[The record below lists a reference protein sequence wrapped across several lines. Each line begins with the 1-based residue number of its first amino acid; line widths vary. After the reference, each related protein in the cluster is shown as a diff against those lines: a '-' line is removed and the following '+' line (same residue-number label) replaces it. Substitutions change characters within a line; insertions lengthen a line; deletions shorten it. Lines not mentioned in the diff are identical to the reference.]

1 MKNLFRI
8 YFALVFQML
17 AFASFCQNYQTVNSG
32 RESLFEDEYHQ
43 VKALRIDSVWSETD
57 SVLFPFANIGGS
69 EMEMCY
75 FSDGPNWIGSK
86 ITIKNNGDN
95 FFTNLY
101 NDTIILKTLAALND
115 SWTTYN
121 DHNEYIITA
130 TVTEIDTMSF
140 LGINDSVKFI
150 SFQVYNQELTALDHP
165 LNSKQVIISK
175 NYGFVKLLNF
185 LLFPDFETSDFEYS
199 NLRVVN
205 LIGISN
211 PEIGLQNFDALDIY
225 DFQPGDELHT
235 EDYYYAM
242 WNNRE
247 ILEKQIYKYID
258 RTDYTDSVYYTVE
271 IKNAKWE
278 TINGM
283 TTYSYWIQTTTEKHY
298 KDNFL
303 SALPDEPIF
312 VDGAMQ
318 KLNMSTENI
327 PNKIR
332 SSSVLFENYSDNCWG
347 PIMVDGFFPSY
358 IYYKGLGGAYY
369 NSTQGWGDTGYRAL
383 VYYNSGGVTSGT
395 PFVLSE
401 IEDFNISDNISIFY
415 DNSSDGIKVFLPS
428 IDQKTLIN
436 IYNVLGICVISTE
449 INVEQ
454 TEISSSKMQ
463 NGIYLYEILEGN
475 KILKFGKLIKN

>member
-1 MKNLFRI
+1 MNRVQYLLFCALLI
-8 YFALVFQML
+8 VISQYNFA
-17 AFASFCQNYQTVNSG
+17 QNYQTVNSG

-75 FSDGPNWIGSK
+75 FPDGPNWIGSK
-86 ITIKNNGDN
+86 ITIKSNGDN

-101 NDTIILKTLAALND
+101 NDTIVLKTLAALND
-115 SWTTYN
+115 TWTAYN

-130 TVTEIDTMSF
+130 TVTEIDTLSF

-150 SFQVYNQELTALDHP
+150 SFQVYNQELTAIDHP

-175 NYGFVKLLNF
+175 NYGFVRLLNF
-185 LLFPDFETSDFEYS
+185 LLFPDFEISDFENNY
-199 NLRVVN
+199 LRD
-205 LIGISN
+205 LDIFGISN

-225 DFQPGDELHT
+225 DFQPGDVLHI
-235 EDYYYAM
+235 ENYYYSM
-242 WNNRE
+242 WNNQTK
-247 ILEKQIYKYID
+247 LTKQIYRYLD
-258 RTDYTDSVYYTVE
+258 RADYNDSVYYNVE
-271 IKNAKWE
+271 ITNAEWE
-278 TINGM
+278 TINGI
-283 TTYSYWIQTTTEKHY
+283 TTYNYWIQTTTENYY

-318 KLNMSTENI
+318 KLNMSTESI
-327 PNKIR
+327 PHKIH
-332 SSSVLFENYSDNCWG
+332 SSSVLFENCSENCWC

-358 IYYKGLGGAYY
+358 MYYKGLGGAYY
-369 NSTQGWGDTGYRAL
+369 NSTQGWGDTGYRTLA
-383 VYYNSGGVTSGT
+383 YYNSGGATSGT
-395 PFVLSE
+395 PFILSKTE
-401 IEDFNISDNISIFY
+401 RFNINNDISVFY
-415 DNSSDGIKVFLPS
+415 DNSSDGIKLSLPN
-428 IDQKTLIN
+428 IDQKTFIN

-454 TEISSSKMQ
+454 TEISSTKMQ
-463 NGIYLYEILEGN
+463 NGIYLYEILEGD
-475 KILKFGKLIKN
+475 KIIKSGKLIKN